1 MKNVQLTAILF
12 CVSIS
17 LFYSSR
23 IFQKMGAWI
32 SGVPYEKKIAARDYF
47 ETFVY
52 AQKLIHQVTFSR
64 HSFLIVIFFV

>member
-1 MKNVQLTAILF
+1 
-12 CVSIS
+12 
-17 LFYSSR
+17 
-23 IFQKMGAWI
+23 MGAWI